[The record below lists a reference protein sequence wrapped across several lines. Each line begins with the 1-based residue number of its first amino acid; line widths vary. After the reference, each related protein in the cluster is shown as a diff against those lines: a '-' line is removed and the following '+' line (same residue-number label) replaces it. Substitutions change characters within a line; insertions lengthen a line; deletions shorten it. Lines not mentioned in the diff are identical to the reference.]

1 MPLPLDAEH
10 LDVTVGGLARE
21 ELRARLDARGVLLNA
36 HAEQLLADAA
46 CDEPVEHVAVVH
58 LSVADL
64 GFPAGATLP
73 QLFVGAQEQGL
84 ALCPP
89 LTGPYLR
96 LAMADQASAP
106 DAVLSS
112 GRAPSGSLTVASP
125 VLGDDDEY
133 PKGFYLRVI
142 DGRPWLRGYRCD
154 DEHLFSPDDRFAF
167 RRP

>member
-1 MPLPLDAEH
+1 MAFPIDAQEIA
-10 LDVTVGGLARE
+10 VVVGGLTVE
-21 ELRARLDARGVLLNA
+21 EMRAELDARGVLLNA

-46 CDEPVEHVAVVH
+46 LDAGVEDVAVVER
-58 LSVADL
+58 SVADL
-64 GFPAGATLP
+64 GFPSGATL
-73 QLFVGAQEQGL
+73 QQIFARADEQGL
-84 ALCPP
+84 ALCPA
-89 LTGPYLR
+89 LTGPYMR

-106 DAVLSS
+106 DSVLSS

-125 VLGDDDEY
+125 APRDDDEY

-154 DEHLFSPDDRFAF
+154 AQHVWSPADRFAF